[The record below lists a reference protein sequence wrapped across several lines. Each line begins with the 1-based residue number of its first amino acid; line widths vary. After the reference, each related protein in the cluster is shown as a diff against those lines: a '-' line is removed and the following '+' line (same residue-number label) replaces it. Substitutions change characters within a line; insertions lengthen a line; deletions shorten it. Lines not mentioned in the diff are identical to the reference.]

1 MRRARLS
8 AGPHV
13 AGLSAGQPAAAV
25 PARRAPER
33 GCGGGGGGVGEAG
46 AGWSGK
52 ACVQPSNNQHSREAH
67 SLLLL
72 LFTTVYFLLLFTASP
87 LKAITSLLTGP
98 WVFLG
103 GFFLFW

>member
-8 AGPHV
+8 PGPHV
-13 AGLSAGQPAAAV
+13 AGLSARAASGSPV

-33 GCGGGGGGVGEAG
+33 GCGGGGGGG
-46 AGWSGK
+46 AGGGG
-52 ACVQPSNNQHSREAH
+52 VLQPSNNQHGREAH

-98 WVFLG
+98 CFC
-103 GFFLFW
+103 FFLLFSGER